1 MRIEYPKYHY
11 DIVKSLLAGKFIL
24 FPGKLYKTVLEN
36 KEFYTDFFNV
46 SFGYE
51 LITETE
57 FVYLISDNTD
67 EKTSRDIMTF
77 ISILAFEIDK
87 EGKNFIDELNSSFF
101 NLEKINQYFEN
112 SHSWHEIIKEN
123 KQINSPESRKSL
135 IYNTMLK
142 RNLIE
147 KIGDNFQFTKAH
159 KVFLNFALEFTK
171 KDEKIEST
179 YPPTKNIVHLADSAK
194 YEDDSNK

>member
-1 MRIEYPKYHY
+1 MKIEYPKYHY
-11 DIVKSLLAGKFIL
+11 DIVKSLLDGKFIL
-24 FPGKLYKTVLEN
+24 FPGKLYKSASED
-36 KEFYTDFFNV
+36 KEFYTDFFKE
-46 SFGYE
+46 SFDYE
-51 LITETE
+51 LIVETE
-57 FVYLISDNTD
+57 YVYLISDNTD

-77 ISILAFEIDK
+77 ISILSYEIDK

-101 NLEKINQYFEN
+101 NLERINQYFEN

-147 KIGDNFQFTKAH
+147 KIGENFQFTKAH
-159 KVFLNFALEFTK
+159 KIFLNFALELIK
-171 KDEKIEST
+171 KDNEVEST
-179 YPPTKNIVHLADSAK
+179 YTQ
-194 YEDDSNK
+194 

>member
-179 YPPTKNIVHLADSAK
+179 YPQQKI
-194 YEDDSNK
+194 